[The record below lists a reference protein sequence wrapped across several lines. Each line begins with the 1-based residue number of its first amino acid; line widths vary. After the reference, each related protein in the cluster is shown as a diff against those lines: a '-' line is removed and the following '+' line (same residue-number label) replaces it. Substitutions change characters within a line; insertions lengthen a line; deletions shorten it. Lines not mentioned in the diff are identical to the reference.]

1 MALGWRLGEPEP
13 ANGADS
19 GLFLDWLIA
28 PPSGRFLSDSAAAM
42 QDKLTLMIPGPTPVP
57 ERVLLAMSRHPIG
70 HRSGDFQAIVKRT
83 TAQLQWLH
91 QTSGSVL
98 ALAGSGTAAMEAGIV
113 NVLSRGDKVL
123 CGDNGKFGERWVKVA
138 KAYGLQVEVIQAEWG
153 QPLDPEAFRA
163 ALEADT
169 DKQIRGVIL
178 THSETSTG
186 VINDLET
193 IADHVRAHGTALC
206 IADCVTSLGACD
218 VPMDRWGLDVVGSG
232 SQKGY
237 MMPPGLGFV
246 AMSERAWAAYERSD
260 LPKFYL
266 DLGKYRTSAAADS
279 NPFTPPVNL
288 YFALEAALDMMQEE
302 GLEAIFTRHARHR
315 DAAQAGMRGMGLP
328 LYASEGHGSPAI
340 TAVAPE
346 GLDAEVLRKQVK
358 ERFDILLA
366 GGQDHLK
373 GKVFRIGH
381 LGFVCDRD
389 LLTAVAAIEATLQ
402 DLGLHKGVVGG
413 GVAACAARSWT
424 SMARAELWTLLAK
437 ASGRMRKHCLAIQTA
452 RQR

>member
-1 MALGWRLGEPEP
+1 
-13 ANGADS
+13 
-19 GLFLDWLIA
+19 
-28 PPSGRFLSDSAAAM
+28 M

-57 ERVLLAMSRHPIG
+57 ESVLLAMSRHPIG
-70 HRSGDFQAIVKRT
+70 HRSADFQTIVKRT
-83 TAQLQWLH
+83 TEQLQWLH
-91 QTSGSVL
+91 QTSGNVL
-98 ALAGSGTAAMEAGIV
+98 VLAGSGTAAMEAGIV
-113 NVLSRGDKVL
+113 NVLSRGDTVL

-138 KAYGLQVEVIQAEWG
+138 KAYGLDVQVIKAEWG
-153 QPLDPEAFRA
+153 QPLDPEAFRS

-169 DKQIRGVIL
+169 GKRIRAVIL

-193 IADHVRAHGTALC
+193 IAGHVRAHGTALT

-218 VPMDRWGLDVVGSG
+218 VPMERWGLDVVGSG

-246 AMSERAWAAYERSD
+246 AMSERAWAAYDRSD

-266 DLGKYRTSAAADS
+266 DLGKYRKSAAGDS

-288 YFALEAALDMMQEE
+288 YFAMEAALDMMQQE
-302 GLEAIFTRHARHR
+302 GLEAIFARHARHR
-315 DAAQAGMRGMGLP
+315 AAAQAGMKAMGLP
-328 LYASEGHGSPAI
+328 LYAAEGHGSPAI

-346 GLDAEVLRKQVK
+346 GLDAEVLRKAVK

-389 LLTAVAAIEATLQ
+389 VLTAVAAIEATLQ
-402 DLGLHKGVVGG
+402 GLGQHKGTVGA
-413 GVAACAARSWT
+413 GVAACAAV
-424 SMARAELWTLLAK
+424 LA
-437 ASGRMRKHCLAIQTA
+437 G
-452 RQR
+452 